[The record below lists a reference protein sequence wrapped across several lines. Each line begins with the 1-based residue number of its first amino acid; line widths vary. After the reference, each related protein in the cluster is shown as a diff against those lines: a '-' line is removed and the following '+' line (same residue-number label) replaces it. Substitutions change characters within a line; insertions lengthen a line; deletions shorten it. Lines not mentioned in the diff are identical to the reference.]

1 MFQPDQLAKRRIRQ
15 IPERSKAQLE
25 ILFLAKHARSGGALD
40 AEDGTHALYHH
51 EMLTTL
57 RQIGLNIT
65 TADRYEAL
73 FAKPEADFVIPLLNR
88 GGFQNSEMLAPL
100 LLGRHELPYLGA
112 SPILRGLSDDK
123 HLMKHIAARLG
134 VPTMAWAAYRI
145 GSDAP
150 QTPPFAAARYVVKP
164 NASSASWGVKLCDDW
179 RSAQDHVA
187 ALHAQKHDVIVE
199 AWAPNIDVA
208 VPVVGGIGPIMLPAM
223 AYLPEGDR
231 LLRSY
236 EEKRGLVDV
245 ADDPLVP
252 LNDAAL
258 CRTLEAH
265 SRSLMS
271 ELWPFDYGRFEFR
284 VDPVRGTVQFM
295 EVNLSCNLWSKKT
308 ISRAAALVGIAHRAL
323 VESIVAHSLDRQ
335 GLLEEAAATRV
346 AVSSAPRASAL
357 VLAGQ
362 REGRVDALAAAH
374 YVSHKCLV
382 PVAGQPLIE
391 HVVAALAASAQIGKI
406 LISIEDASAL
416 ASLSSLAALQRA
428 GRLDFVK
435 AQPNI
440 AESVAVAA
448 GGAVDMP
455 LLITTADNVLL
466 TPAIIA
472 EFARGAAASDV
483 AVALSSRDAV
493 LAAHPEGQRR
503 FYAFSED
510 AYSNCN
516 LYWLGN
522 PASLQAIEIF
532 RTGGQFVKHPGRI
545 LNALG
550 IINLICFL
558 FGLGTLASAFGRI
571 SRRLGLRVEAVIISD
586 GAAAIDV
593 DNARS
598 HGVAHTILNARA
610 DAVRRVA

>member
-1 MFQPDQLAKRRIRQ
+1 VKCYTKDQL
-15 IPERSKAQLE
+15 ELM
-25 ILFLAKHARSGGALD
+25 FLAKHARSGGALD

-57 RQIGLNIT
+57 RDIGLNVIA
-65 TADRYEAL
+65 ADHYEAI
-73 FAKPEADFVIPLLNR
+73 FAKPEVDFVIPLLNR

-100 LLGRHELPYLGA
+100 LLGRHGLPYLGA

-123 HLMKHIAARLG
+123 HLMKHVAARLG

-150 QTPPFAAARYVVKP
+150 QLPPFAAQRYVVKP
-164 NASSASWGVKLCDDW
+164 NASSASWGVRLCDDW
-179 RSAQDHVA
+179 QCARNHVA
-187 ALHAQKHDVIVE
+187 ALHAQTHDVIVE
-199 AWAPNIDVA
+199 AWAPSIDVA
-208 VPVVGGIGPIMLPAM
+208 VPVVGGVGPIMLPAM
-223 AYLPEGDR
+223 AYLPEENR

-236 EEKRGLVDV
+236 EEKRGLVAV

-252 LNDAAL
+252 LNDMAL

-284 VDPVRGTVQFM
+284 VDPVRGTAQFM

-308 ISRAAALVGIAHRAL
+308 ISRAAGLVGIEHEVL
-323 VESIVAHSLDRQ
+323 IESIVAHSLDRQ
-335 GLLEEAAATRV
+335 GMLEARERAPRI
-346 AVSSAPRASAL
+346 AVSSGPRATAL
-357 VLAGQ
+357 ILAGQ

-374 YVSHKCLV
+374 NVSHKCLV

-406 LISIEDASAL
+406 LISIEDDKIL
-416 ASLSSLAALQRA
+416 AQLPQLAALQRA
-428 GRLDFVK
+428 ERLAFVK

-440 AESVAVAA
+440 AESVAAA
-448 GGAVDMP
+448 AEGGVDMP

-466 TPAIIA
+466 TSAILS
-472 EFARGAAASDV
+472 EFALGAAVSDV
-483 AVALSSRDAV
+483 AVALTRKEAV

-516 LYWLGN
+516 LYWLRN
-522 PASLQAIEIF
+522 TASLDAIEIF
-532 RTGGQFVKHPGRI
+532 RTGGQFVKHPARI

-558 FGLGTLASAFGRI
+558 FGFGTLRSAFGRI
-571 SRRLGLRVEAVIISD
+571 SRRLGLRVEAVLISD

-598 HGVAHTILNARA
+598 QSVAEVILSERA
-610 DAVRRVA
+610 DAVRRAA